1 MKGQGLL
8 REENV
13 PPSHHPGRIHPFLPS
28 LEPLPLW
35 VAPWNRRPQD
45 ADETSSA
52 ELGLMMTVWVAQGLW
67 VPWKGDWGER
77 GSSQTVPRGASP
89 PSGHNW
95 ELQCSQPKKCQH
107 SVGLSTHILHP
118 IPPHPYPADAGP
130 PFQSLACVKDTGHLD
145 LRLYNLPGSWVEL
158 TGVLDFLCLCQTEP
172 LPAQACSVRAAASRR
187 TPLGIRTL
195 ITKLSFSTLPLHKFL
210 LRPGERP

>member
-1 MKGQGLL
+1 MEFCKRSGAPQGRKCSSFTSS
-8 REENV
+8 REN
-13 PPSHHPGRIHPFLPS
+13 PYIPSVF
-28 LEPLPLW
+28 
-35 VAPWNRRPQD
+35 VAPPPVSCSLKQEATRCRRGLIGRTGSDDDSVSGPG
-45 ADETSSA
+45 TLSA
-52 ELGLMMTVWVAQGLW
+52 LEGGL
-67 VPWKGDWGER
+67 GER

-89 PSGHNW
+89 PSGHKW

-172 LPAQACSVRAAASRR
+172 LPAQACSVRAAASRH

-195 ITKLSFSTLPLHKFL
+195 IAKLSFSTLP
-210 LRPGERP
+210 